1 VKSVPKKKNQSS
13 SITPTRKAWP
23 P

>member
-13 SITPTRKAWP
+13 SITTISEAWP